1 MGIANEFEA
10 TKRWTLN
17 RFLTYRIARLNAA
30 LNAQATQLLAQGHGL
45 SLGQWRVV
53 VTIGK
58 GGAGS
63 SKQLLEMTD
72 MDPALISRLLRQ
84 LENKGFMHTAR
95 SKADRRVLDVAL
107 TRKGEDV
114 LNDTF
119 PVMQAR
125 QSALADALQP
135 GELAML
141 GSILERLNSAAQN
154 GRP

>member
-1 MGIANEFEA
+1 MGMANEFA
-10 TKRWTLN
+10 TTEMWTLD

-45 SLGQWRVV
+45 SLGQWRIV

-58 GGAGS
+58 GGARS
-63 SKQLLEMTD
+63 SRQLLEMTQ

-84 LENKGFMHTAR
+84 LEEKGLLRTAR
-95 SKADRRVLDVAL
+95 SKTDRRVLDVAL
-107 TRKGEDV
+107 TRKGEEV
-114 LNDTF
+114 LDDTF

-125 QSALADALQP
+125 QRALADELQP

-141 GSILERLNSAAQN
+141 ESILERLHSAAQN